1 MAEGRILVGHCDG
14 VYMLKLVGD
23 VRVTLCVSAE
33 GFIRQM
39 LADPEFKTVTVDL
52 SETRGMDSTSL
63 GILAR
68 LAIESRRQHDF
79 RPTVLITNPDLEKLL
94 RVSGFGEEF
103 TFAHVA
109 SSSTVPV
116 TEIPKR
122 NGMDEAELRRRVID
136 AHRTLMSMSA
146 ANADTFRDLVEALEA
161 EEAAAN
167 RR

>member
-14 VYMLKLVGD
+14 VYLLKLVGD

-33 GFIRQM
+33 GFIRQL

-52 SETRGMDSTSL
+52 CEARGMDSTSL

-68 LAIESRRQHDF
+68 LAIESQRQHNF

-103 TFAHVA
+103 NFQHVA
-109 SSSTVPV
+109 SPQTIPV
-116 TEIPKR
+116 TEIPR
-122 NGMDEAELRRRVID
+122 RQGMDEAELRRRVID
-136 AHRTLMSMSA
+136 AHRTLMSMNA
-146 ANADTFRDLVEALEA
+146 ANAATFRDLVEALEA
-161 EEAAAN
+161 EEAASN
-167 RR
+167 PR